1 MATKTNHGRASL
13 STLFCALVLVFTS
26 ACTSTTEQISDLP
39 DTPFKLA
46 TFELT
51 DMGATAV
58 GMVLGE
64 QILEL
69 TSAGKYLVAEAG
81 LEAMVLP
88 NEMRALIE
96 NYETTSARLYQI
108 ANFFQEGADATLP
121 FVHAVGAVRITA
133 PIKYPWNVLSV
144 AANYRA
150 HAEGMAA
157 APSGENPDDVDG
169 VSGASDEAGSGGSG
183 GGFDPSRIAEID
195 PARDAPIMFAKS
207 PRSGIIDPGEPYFI
221 PPGRDQIDW
230 EGEMAV
236 IIGKPAYL
244 VSAEEADDYVF
255 GYSIMYDVSDR
266 GGRSRGA
273 GAMFPGV
280 NWFDGK
286 STNRGAPFGPF
297 IVPKEFIPDPAN
309 LRVTTK
315 VNGELMQDQT
325 TADLIWPQE
334 HLIRFTTSILT
345 LYPGDVIA
353 TGTPSGTGAERGEF
367 LKAGDVVEIEI
378 EGIGILRTPIED
390 YPGSE
395 S

>member
-1 MATKTNHGRASL
+1 MTTKTTHVRAGL
-13 STLFCALVLVFTS
+13 STLFYALVLVSTS

-46 TFELT
+46 TFELL
-51 DMGATAV
+51 DVGATAV
-58 GMVLGE
+58 GMVLGD

-69 TSAGKYLVAEAG
+69 TGAGKYLVAETG

-96 NYETTSARLYQI
+96 NYDTAAVRLYQI
-108 ANFFQEGADATLP
+108 ANFFQEGAEATLP
-121 FVHAVGAVRITA
+121 FVHAIGAVRITA
-133 PIKYPWNVLSV
+133 PIKYPWNVLAA

-157 APSGENPDDVDG
+157 APSGENADNVDG
-169 VSGASDEAGSGGSG
+169 MSGATDEAGSG

-195 PARDAPIMFAKS
+195 PARDAPVMFAKS

-255 GYSIMYDVSDR
+255 GYSVMYDVSDR
-266 GGRSRGA
+266 GGRPRREGR
-273 GAMFPGV
+273 MVPGV
-280 NWFDGK
+280 NWCDGK

-325 TADLIWPQE
+325 TADLIWSQE
-334 HLIRFTTSILT
+334 HLIAFTTSILT

-395 S
+395 T

>member
-1 MATKTNHGRASL
+1 MTTKTTHVRAGL
-13 STLFCALVLVFTS
+13 STLFYALVLVSTS

-46 TFELT
+46 TFELL
-51 DMGATAV
+51 DVGATAV
-58 GMVLGE
+58 GMVLGD

-69 TSAGKYLVAEAG
+69 TGAGKYLVSETG

-96 NYETTSARLYQI
+96 NYDTAAVRLYQI
-108 ANFFQEGADATLP
+108 ANFFQEGAEATLP
-121 FVHAVGAVRITA
+121 FVHAIGAVRITA
-133 PIKYPWNVLSV
+133 PIKYPWNVLAA

-157 APSGENPDDVDG
+157 APSGENAENVDG
-169 VSGASDEAGSGGSG
+169 MSGATDEAGSG

-195 PARDAPIMFAKS
+195 PARDAPVMFAKS

-266 GGRSRGA
+266 GGRPRGE
-273 GAMFPGV
+273 GSMFPGV

-325 TADLIWPQE
+325 TADLIWSQE
-334 HLIRFTTSILT
+334 HLIAFTTSILT

-395 S
+395 T

>member
-1 MATKTNHGRASL
+1 MTTKTTHARVGL
-13 STLFCALVLVFTS
+13 PTLFYALVLVSTS

-46 TFELT
+46 TFELL
-51 DMGATAV
+51 DVGATAV
-58 GMVLGE
+58 GMVLGD

-69 TSAGKYLVAEAG
+69 NGASKYLVAETG
-81 LEAMVLP
+81 LEVMLLP

-96 NYETTSARLYQI
+96 NYDTAAVRLYQI
-108 ANFFQEGADATLP
+108 ANFFQEGAEATLP
-121 FVHAVGAVRITA
+121 FVHTIGAVRITA
-133 PIKYPWNVLSV
+133 PIKYPWNVLAA

-169 VSGASDEAGSGGSG
+169 MSGATDEAGSGGSG

-195 PARDAPIMFAKS
+195 PARDAPVMFAKS

-266 GGRSRGA
+266 AGRPRGE
-273 GAMFPGV
+273 GSMFPGV

-334 HLIRFTTSILT
+334 HLIAFTTSILT

>member
-1 MATKTNHGRASL
+1 MTTKTTHVRAGL
-13 STLFCALVLVFTS
+13 STLFYALVLVSTS
-26 ACTSTTEQISDLP
+26 ACTSTTEQISDMP

-46 TFELT
+46 TFELL
-51 DMGATAV
+51 DVGATAV
-58 GMVLGE
+58 GMVLGD

-69 TSAGKYLVAEAG
+69 TSAGKYLVSETG

-96 NYETTSARLYQI
+96 NYDTAAVRLYQI
-108 ANFFQEGADATLP
+108 ANFFQEGAEATLP
-121 FVHAVGAVRITA
+121 FVHAIGAVRITA
-133 PIKYPWNVLSV
+133 PIKYPWNVLAA

-157 APSGENPDDVDG
+157 APSGENADNVDG
-169 VSGASDEAGSGGSG
+169 MSGATDEAGSG

-195 PARDAPIMFAKS
+195 PARDAPVMFAKS

-266 GGRSRGA
+266 GGRPRGE
-273 GAMFPGV
+273 GSMFPGV

-325 TADLIWPQE
+325 TADLIWSQE
-334 HLIRFTTSILT
+334 HLIAFTTSILT

-395 S
+395 T

>member
-1 MATKTNHGRASL
+1 MTTKTTHVRAGL
-13 STLFCALVLVFTS
+13 STLFYALVLVSTS

-46 TFELT
+46 TFELL
-51 DMGATAV
+51 DVGATAV
-58 GMVLGE
+58 GMVLGD

-69 TSAGKYLVAEAG
+69 TGAGKYLVSETG

-96 NYETTSARLYQI
+96 NYDTAAVRLYQI
-108 ANFFQEGADATLP
+108 ANFFQEGAEATLP
-121 FVHAVGAVRITA
+121 FVHAIGAVRITA
-133 PIKYPWNVLSV
+133 PIKYPWNVLAA

-157 APSGENPDDVDG
+157 APSGENADNVDG
-169 VSGASDEAGSGGSG
+169 MSGATDEAGSG

-195 PARDAPIMFAKS
+195 PARDAPVMFAKS

-266 GGRSRGA
+266 GGRPRGE
-273 GAMFPGV
+273 GSMFPGV

-325 TADLIWPQE
+325 TADLIWSQE
-334 HLIRFTTSILT
+334 HLIAFTTSILT

>member
-1 MATKTNHGRASL
+1 MTTKTTHVRAGL
-13 STLFCALVLVFTS
+13 STLFYALVLVSTS

-46 TFELT
+46 TFELL
-51 DMGATAV
+51 DVGATAV
-58 GMVLGE
+58 GMVLGD

-69 TSAGKYLVAEAG
+69 TGAGKYLVSETG

-96 NYETTSARLYQI
+96 NYDTAAVRLYQI
-108 ANFFQEGADATLP
+108 ANFFQEGAEATLP
-121 FVHAVGAVRITA
+121 FVHAIGAVRITA
-133 PIKYPWNVLSV
+133 PIKYPWNVLAA

-157 APSGENPDDVDG
+157 APSGENADNVDG
-169 VSGASDEAGSGGSG
+169 MSGATDEAGPG

-195 PARDAPIMFAKS
+195 PARDAPVMFAKS

-266 GGRSRGA
+266 GGRPRGE
-273 GAMFPGV
+273 GSMFPGV

-325 TADLIWPQE
+325 TADLIWSQE
-334 HLIRFTTSILT
+334 HLIAFTTSILT

-395 S
+395 T

>member
-1 MATKTNHGRASL
+1 MTTKTTHVRAGL
-13 STLFCALVLVFTS
+13 STLFYALVLVSTS

-46 TFELT
+46 TFELL
-51 DMGATAV
+51 DVGATAV
-58 GMVLGE
+58 GMVLGD

-69 TSAGKYLVAEAG
+69 TGAGKYLVSETG

-96 NYETTSARLYQI
+96 NYDTAAVRLYQI
-108 ANFFQEGADATLP
+108 ANFFQEGAEATLP
-121 FVHAVGAVRITA
+121 FVHAIGAVRITA
-133 PIKYPWNVLSV
+133 PIKYPWNVLAA

-157 APSGENPDDVDG
+157 APSGENADNVDG
-169 VSGASDEAGSGGSG
+169 MSGATDEAGSG

-195 PARDAPIMFAKS
+195 PARDAPVMFAKS

-266 GGRSRGA
+266 GGRPRGE
-273 GAMFPGV
+273 GSMFPGV

-325 TADLIWPQE
+325 TADLIWSQE
-334 HLIRFTTSILT
+334 HLIAFTTSILT

-395 S
+395 T

>member
-1 MATKTNHGRASL
+1 MTTKTTHVRAGL
-13 STLFCALVLVFTS
+13 STLFYALVLVSTS

-46 TFELT
+46 TFELL
-51 DMGATAV
+51 DVGATAV
-58 GMVLGE
+58 GMVLGD

-69 TSAGKYLVAEAG
+69 TGAGKYLVAETG

-96 NYETTSARLYQI
+96 NYDTAAVRLYQI
-108 ANFFQEGADATLP
+108 ANFFQEGAEATLP
-121 FVHAVGAVRITA
+121 FVHAIGAVRITA
-133 PIKYPWNVLSV
+133 PIKYPWNVLAA

-157 APSGENPDDVDG
+157 APSGENADNVDG
-169 VSGASDEAGSGGSG
+169 MSGATDEAGSG

-195 PARDAPIMFAKS
+195 PARDAPVMFAKS

-266 GGRSRGA
+266 GGRPRGE
-273 GAMFPGV
+273 GSMFPGV

-325 TADLIWPQE
+325 TADLIWSQE
-334 HLIRFTTSILT
+334 HLIAFTTSILT

-395 S
+395 T

>member
-1 MATKTNHGRASL
+1 MTTKTTHVRAGL
-13 STLFCALVLVFTS
+13 STLFYALVLVSTS
-26 ACTSTTEQISDLP
+26 ACTSTTEQISDMP

-46 TFELT
+46 TFELL
-51 DMGATAV
+51 DVGATAV
-58 GMVLGE
+58 GMVLGD

-69 TSAGKYLVAEAG
+69 TGAGKYLVSETG

-96 NYETTSARLYQI
+96 NYDTAAVRLYQI
-108 ANFFQEGADATLP
+108 ANFFQEGAEATLP
-121 FVHAVGAVRITA
+121 FVHAIGAVRITA
-133 PIKYPWNVLSV
+133 PIKYPWNVLAA

-157 APSGENPDDVDG
+157 APSGENADNVDG
-169 VSGASDEAGSGGSG
+169 MSGATDEAGSG

-195 PARDAPIMFAKS
+195 PARDAPVMFAKS

-266 GGRSRGA
+266 GGRPRGE
-273 GAMFPGV
+273 GSMFPGV

-325 TADLIWPQE
+325 TADLIWSQE
-334 HLIRFTTSILT
+334 HLIAFTTSILT

-395 S
+395 T

>member
-1 MATKTNHGRASL
+1 
-13 STLFCALVLVFTS
+13 
-26 ACTSTTEQISDLP
+26 
-39 DTPFKLA
+39 
-46 TFELT
+46 
-51 DMGATAV
+51 MGATAV
-58 GMVLGE
+58 GMVLGD

-69 TSAGKYLVAEAG
+69 NGAGKYLVAETG

-96 NYETTSARLYQI
+96 NYDTAAVRLYQI
-108 ANFFQEGADATLP
+108 ANFFQEGAEATLP
-121 FVHAVGAVRITA
+121 FVHAIGAVRITA

-169 VSGASDEAGSGGSG
+169 VSGATDEAGSGGSG

-195 PARDAPIMFAKS
+195 PARDAPVMFAKS

-221 PPGRDQIDW
+221 PPGSDQIDW

-273 GAMFPGV
+273 GSMFPGV